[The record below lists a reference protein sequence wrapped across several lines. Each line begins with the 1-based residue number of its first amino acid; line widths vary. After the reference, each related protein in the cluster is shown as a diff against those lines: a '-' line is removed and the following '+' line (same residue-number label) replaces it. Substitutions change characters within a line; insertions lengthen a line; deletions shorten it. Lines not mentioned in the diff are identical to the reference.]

1 MVPRADQL
9 MIRPQQT
16 TTRDHRI
23 CLQEAS
29 ELGFFKCNLRLPSH
43 EILGAFLVIYLTL
56 ILFVSGRPIQSVGC
70 ISGTMD
76 AIVEGSKP
84 IGTVLIVRTT
94 SRATDI
100 QSISK
105 NLNDV
110 LGNAEF

>member
-1 MVPRADQL
+1 

-16 TTRDHRI
+16 TTNDHRI

-29 ELGFFKCNLRLPSH
+29 ELRFFERNLGLPSH

-76 AIVEGSKP
+76 AMAEGSEP
-84 IGTVLIVRTT
+84 IGAMLRVGTT

-100 QSISK
+100 QAI
-105 NLNDV
+105 
-110 LGNAEF
+110 

>member
-23 CLQEAS
+23 CLQEAR
-29 ELGFFKCNLRLPSH
+29 ELRFFKCNLGLPSH
-43 EILGAFLVIYLTL
+43 EILGALLVMYLTL
-56 ILFVSGRPIQSVGC
+56 ILLVSGREIQSAGC

-76 AIVEGSKP
+76 AMVEGTKP
-84 IGTVLIVRTT
+84 IGSISRVGTT
-94 SRATDI
+94 SRTTYI
-100 QSISK
+100 QVISK
-105 NLNDV
+105 ILNGL